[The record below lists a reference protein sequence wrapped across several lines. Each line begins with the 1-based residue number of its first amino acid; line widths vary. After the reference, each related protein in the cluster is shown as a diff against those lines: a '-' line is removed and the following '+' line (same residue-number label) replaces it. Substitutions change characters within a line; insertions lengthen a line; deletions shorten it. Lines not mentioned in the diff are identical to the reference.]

1 MKKVFFL
8 LPLIFVFLVSFSFAE
23 DSPLVQAAKRE
34 KERRE
39 KLKQPAKVLTNQ
51 DIQKFKEK
59 QGDTAEST
67 QTQESTPADGTIPAD
82 QTAADQN
89 KGKKEKGAWDDE
101 EYWRSRSADA
111 SRAVEEAQKKV
122 DDIQNDVDTLWRA
135 QTAVDDGQQKQLV
148 TSQRGEK
155 MSDLE
160 KAKAD
165 LQAAQQAQQALQ
177 EEARKAGAPPGWVDN
192 Q

>member
-1 MKKVFFL
+1 MKKVLFL

-59 QGDTAEST
+59 QGDTEESAE
-67 QTQESTPADGTIPAD
+67 TQESTPADASTATD
-82 QTAADQN
+82 QTAAD
-89 KGKKEKGAWDDE
+89 KDKKEKGGGDDE
-101 EYWRSRSADA
+101 EYWRARSAEA

-122 DDIQNDVDTLWRA
+122 DEIQNDVDALWRA

-148 TSQRGEK
+148 TSQRGDK
-155 MSDLE
+155 LNDLE

-165 LQAAQQAQQALQ
+165 LQAAQQAKQALQ
-177 EEARKAGAPPGWVDN
+177 EEARRAGAPPGWVDN